1 MEQPTD
7 SSAAP
12 DPGFALV
19 PLRFRRDGWTS
30 ERQRLFIRVLRE
42 TGSVSRACRAAGRT
56 RASVYRLYARSDAAG
71 FRRAWHA
78 AAALAG
84 AARIARRA
92 PPRRPA
98 SLHPC
103 VPDAAGPMLAQGREI
118 RVRGC
123 SDSGSWMVSTS
134 STLSPS
140 GKLVDALPGGSLA
153 GDR

>member
-1 MEQPTD
+1 MEQPAD

-19 PLRFRRDGWTS
+19 PLRFRRDGWTP
-30 ERQRLFIRVLRE
+30 ERQRQFIRVLRE
-42 TGSVSRACRAAGRT
+42 TGSVSRACGAAGRT
-56 RASVYRLYARSDAAG
+56 RASAYRLYARSDAEG

-84 AARIARRA
+84 AARIARLA

-98 SLHPC
+98 SLHPRM
-103 VPDAAGPMLAQGREI
+103 PDAAGPTPVQAREI
-118 RVRGC
+118 RVRSR
-123 SDSGSWMVSTS
+123 SDSGSWMISTS

-140 GKLVDALPGGSLA
+140 GQLLDALPGGSLA
-153 GDR
+153 GGQ